1 MTEQSKPAA
10 AVSEELALLRKIDKK
25 VDGID
30 QQMAGIR
37 KQAILYGAVAGA
49 AAGGLSGAIVSS
61 GIMAARIKLGM

>member
-10 AVSEELALLRKIDKK
+10 AVSEELALLRKIDEK
-25 VDGID
+25 VDGIN

-49 AAGGLSGAIVSS
+49 AAGGLSGAIVAS